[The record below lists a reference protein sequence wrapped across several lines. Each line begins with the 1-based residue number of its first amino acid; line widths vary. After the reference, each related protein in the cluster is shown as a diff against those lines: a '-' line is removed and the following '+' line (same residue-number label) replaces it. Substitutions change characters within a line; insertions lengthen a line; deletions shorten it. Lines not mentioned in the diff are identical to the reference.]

1 MLDQSQ
7 SRKIVASSSR
17 QSTAEDEGSK
27 TVRGFWL
34 STYLT

>member
-1 MLDQSQ
+1 M
-7 SRKIVASSSR
+7 INSR